1 MYNCPRNKLGS
12 MTRALSHEIMD
23 KLMNN
28 DDFILSEEWELMQS
42 TCGKTLLITL

>member
-1 MYNCPRNKLGS
+1 